1 MISFVILHYKN
12 VDDTLE
18 CIKSIIKLKKQNNIS
33 IIIVDNHTLSKN
45 EENKIRE
52 YTDNIILLKE
62 NLGFAK
68 ANNIG
73 CKYAIE
79 KYHPDYIA
87 VINNDTLI
95 LEKDFSKKLQQ
106 LYDKYR
112 FDVFGPYIKSPGD
125 SVNPFYTYD
134 SLSII
139 NKEIRNCKIG
149 IFIYSHKIIHNI
161 YKNIIKIKHK
171 IIKKKKRMFQNGKE
185 DQLNVSLH
193 GCFLVFSKKYYK
205 RFENVF
211 YNETFLYHEEEFLS
225 DRRDKYNLI
234 YLYSP
239 KIKIYHK
246 EGQSSKMIDSRERK
260 LFIYKN
266 RKESLEKLKI
276 LKIGRKENEKN

>member
-12 VDDTLE
+12 INETLE
-18 CIKSIIKLKKQNNIS
+18 CIKSIKKLKEQNNIS

-45 EENKIRE
+45 EEKNLKK
-52 YTDNIILLKE
+52 YTDDIILLKE
-62 NLGFAK
+62 NFGFAK

-87 VINNDTLI
+87 VINNDTLV
-95 LEKDFSKKLQQ
+95 LDKDFNKKIQQ
-106 LYDKYR
+106 LYDKYH

-134 SLSII
+134 SLPMI
-139 NKEIRNCKIG
+139 NKEIRKCKIG
-149 IFIYSHKIIHNI
+149 IFIYSHKMIHNI

-171 IIKKKKRMFQNGKE
+171 IIKKEKKIFLNGEK

-193 GCFLVFSKKYYK
+193 GCFLVFSKKYYE
-205 RFENVF
+205 RFEDVF

-225 DRRDKYNLI
+225 DRRDNYNLI

-239 KIKIYHK
+239 EIKIYHK
-246 EGQSSKMIDSRERK
+246 EGQSTQMIDSKERK
-260 LFIYKN
+260 IFTYKN
-266 RKESLEKLKI
+266 RKDSLEKLKM
-276 LKIGRKENEKN
+276 LKIRRNENEKN